1 MILRIIVVIAELVVI
16 SKFRY
21 VAEKTDTTK
30 HRPLSKKEKK
40 TKKRPPKENI
50 SHFKIQC
57 IPLILCGSQF
67 LISFQI

>member
-21 VAEKTDTTK
+21 VADKTDTSK

-40 TKKRPPKENI
+40 LRRDHQKRTLAI
-50 SHFKIQC
+50 SKFNAY
-57 IPLILCGSQF
+57 L
-67 LISFQI
+67 